1 MITAPATTTTTAR
14 IVVIIDAYPNS
25 ECVRVPRVFVIGS
38 CRGSAMAPLKAIERY
53 TDRLSEAEAMKIRSS
68 FVLAAIVVALAS
80 LHAQAPKPKHIN
92 RAIELLEA
100 GQPVYYTGSH
110 SGTEGTFEAGKADAQ
125 TYADYIS
132 YDMEHAPYDVKG
144 LAEYMKGLV
153 AGGPTK
159 SGHRTPAVIVNVP
172 VNGIDEAAVRAN
184 AWMFS
189 QVLATGV
196 HGIMLTH
203 ADTPGAAKAFIE
215 MSRLPIHHEGVAKG
229 VLEEGRRGAHGSP
242 TAAQIW
248 GVTTQEYEDKAD
260 PWPLNPNGELLLG
273 VKLEDKY
280 ALANAEEN
288 PQVPGVGFAEWGPGD
303 MALSLGVRGPG
314 NVAETDPRM
323 RAARAK
329 VFAACKAN
337 KIFFL
342 NSMNQN
348 NVIDMIKEGVMV
360 GPANQRATEIGRQYT
375 KRTLPW

>member
-1 MITAPATTTTTAR
+1 MKASLLALAVVGGSSALIAQTAP
-14 IVVIIDAYPNS
+14 
-25 ECVRVPRVFVIGS
+25 
-38 CRGSAMAPLKAIERY
+38 
-53 TDRLSEAEAMKIRSS
+53 
-68 FVLAAIVVALAS
+68 
-80 LHAQAPKPKHIN
+80 PKPKHIN

-100 GQPVYYTGSH
+100 GQPIYYTGSH
-110 SGTEGTFEAGKADAQ
+110 NGTEGTFDAGKADAQ

-203 ADTPGAAKAFIE
+203 ADTPGAIRAFIE
-215 MSRLPIHHEGVAKG
+215 MSRLPIHQQGVG
-229 VLEEGRRGAHGSP
+229 QGLSEGRRGAHGSP

-248 GVTTQEYEDKAD
+248 GVSVQEYEDKAD
-260 PWPLNPNGELLLG
+260 AWPLNPNGELLFG

-288 PQVPGVGFAEWGPGD
+288 LKIPGVGFAEWGPGD
-303 MALSLGVRGPG
+303 MALSLGVRGP
-314 NVAETDPRM
+314 NADRDPKM
-323 RAARAK
+323 QAARAK

-337 KIFFL
+337 HIFFL
-342 NSMNQN
+342 NAMNPT
-348 NVIDMIKEGVMV
+348 NVVDMIKEGVMV
-360 GPANQRATEIGRQYT
+360 GPASQRAAEIGRQYT
-375 KRTLPW
+375 KRTMPW